1 MHSTHKIY
9 NYMYN
14 LRKIRVLSLAWALH
28 FKWDMGK
35 QNQPKISKALEGRIN
50 KLRWFYSVMRKLR
63 KG

>member
-1 MHSTHKIY
+1 
-9 NYMYN
+9 MYN

-28 FKWDMGK
+28 FKCDMGK
-35 QNQPKISKALEGRIN
+35 QNQPKLSKALEGRLK